1 MFDKMQDE
9 PMTIYNLAFGD
20 EDVERIFV
28 MAVLKKEANE
38 AIPTRGTVSDSVRSH
53 ANDPFFVKKNREA
66 REALS
71 KTDLSILKKK

>member
-1 MFDKMQDE
+1 MPE
-9 PMTIYNLAFGD
+9 
-20 EDVERIFV
+20 
-28 MAVLKKEANE
+28 LKKR
-38 AIPTRGTVSDSVRSH
+38 IIQKGHSRDIVSDQVKSH